1 MTADGLQPT
10 FVEDPFCTG
19 INSYA
24 QVSNNFFWR
33 YTKTTIP
40 YKLSWKRW
48 GVGKITRPD
57 IRLIVKPAPSTSPV
71 RPITHQSRT
80 NHDVVIRVFPF
91 YLGVFPRSFWYT
103 CHEGS
108 FGDSMK
114 TPPFIIKVLSLTVVF
129 ILFGVWRYSKTL
141 WAWDFCRANSW
152 WGRSTNQLS
161 PKEIES
167 EWSNCFK
174 MNLLVI
180 RNLTRRV
187 RFYFILFTSALS
199 WAIPLT
205 CNPWRNRL
213 RIV

>member
-1 MTADGLQPT
+1 MRCWENHKT
-10 FVEDPFCTG
+10 
-19 INSYA
+19 
-24 QVSNNFFWR
+24 R
-33 YTKTTIP
+33 YKTDRKACAN
-40 YKLSWKRW
+40 Y
-48 GVGKITRPD
+48 V
-57 IRLIVKPAPSTSPV
+57 TSEANHA
-71 RPITHQSRT
+71 PITHQSRCG
-80 NHDVVIRVFPF
+80 HSRFPLL
-91 YLGVFPRSFWYT
+91 LGCFSEVYFGTR
-103 CHEGS
+103 HEGS
-108 FGDSMK
+108 IGDSMK

-129 ILFGVWRYSKTL
+129 ILFCDWRYSKTL

-180 RNLTRRV
+180 RDSIRRV

-205 CNPWRNRL
+205 CNRWRNRL

>member
-1 MTADGLQPT
+1 MRRWVTIFLKVHENDNTLQA
-10 FVEDPFCTG
+10 FLEEMRCWE
-19 INSYA
+19 NHK
-24 QVSNNFFWR
+24 
-33 YTKTTIP
+33 TKTDRKACAN
-40 YKLSWKRW
+40 Y
-48 GVGKITRPD
+48 V
-57 IRLIVKPAPSTSPV
+57 TSEANHA
-71 RPITHQSRT
+71 PITMWSFAFSPFT
-80 NHDVVIRVFPF
+80 WVFF
-91 YLGVFPRSFWYT
+91 RGLFWYT

-108 FGDSMK
+108 CGDSMK
-114 TPPFIIKVLSLTVVF
+114 TPPFIIKVLSLTIVF

-180 RNLTRRV
+180 RNSTRRV

-205 CNPWRNRL
+205 CNRWRNRL
-213 RIV
+213 RIVYS

>member
-1 MTADGLQPT
+1 MRRWVTIFLKVHENDNTLQA
-10 FVEDPFCTG
+10 FLEEMRC
-19 INSYA
+19 
-24 QVSNNFFWR
+24 WE
-33 YTKTTIP
+33 
-40 YKLSWKRW
+40 KL
-48 GVGKITRPD
+48 RPD
-57 IRLIVKPAPSTSPV
+57 IRLMEK
-71 RPITHQSRT
+71 RLRQLRHQWGQSRCG
-80 NHDVVIRVFPF
+80 HSRFPLL
-91 YLGVFPRSFWYT
+91 LGCFSEVYFGTR
-103 CHEGS
+103 HEGS
-108 FGDSMK
+108 IGDSMK

-180 RNLTRRV
+180 RDSTRRV

-205 CNPWRNRL
+205 CNPWRNR
-213 RIV
+213 